1 MTLPA
6 TVSAYRLYLW
16 FFLGIVLSTFLLGG
30 SSRSDAA
37 EGNPWS
43 FAGFTKYRDALYIDK
58 TRLTRTADATVVFPV
73 LIKPAPQSLFRQSL
87 KKEMP
92 SYNQYLQDFQAL
104 VLVMEMNCPEKR
116 MRFLVIQFR
125 DAADQALHTATDARA
140 PWRAVK
146 PGSLWQELAG
156 TVCP

>member
-6 TVSAYRLYLW
+6 TVPANRRCCR
-16 FFLGIVLSTFLLGG
+16 FFLGMLLSVFILGG
-30 SSRSDAA
+30 SLRAVAA
-37 EGNPWS
+37 GGNPWS

-58 TRLTRTADATVVFPV
+58 TRLDRTDGGRVVFPV
-73 LIKPAPQSLFRQSL
+73 LIKPAPQSLFRSNI
-87 KKEMP
+87 KKEIP
-92 SYNQYLQDFQAL
+92 VYNKSWQDFQSL
-104 VLVMEMNCPEKR
+104 VLVMEMDCREKR
-116 MRFLVIQFR
+116 LRFLVIQFR
-125 DAADQALHTATDARA
+125 DAADKALHTATDARA